1 MSISKIKGQFSKILV
16 GIDGSQ
22 TALNAAEYAIEMA
35 RKDGAQLIALTVNR
49 LPLSSYGII
58 TPKDESQHLKEKE
71 DMTESKQWL
80 SNVSQNAKQKN
91 VQVKTEVVRSQ
102 MSIEG
107 AIVEYAESE
116 DVDLIVIGTKGSSD
130 IKKVLLGSVAS
141 GVVAYSTC
149 PVMIIK

>member
-80 SNVSQNAKQKN
+80 SNVSQNAKQKMY
-91 VQVKTEVVRSQ
+91 K
-102 MSIEG
+102 
-107 AIVEYAESE
+107 
-116 DVDLIVIGTKGSSD
+116 
-130 IKKVLLGSVAS
+130 
-141 GVVAYSTC
+141 
-149 PVMIIK
+149 